1 MSVFGFL
8 RERVDLAELARRY
21 TDLRQSGRAL
31 VGRCPHPDHKDRT
44 PSFHVYPDGR
54 FHCYGC
60 GWHGDVTGLWAA
72 VNGIGPGIEAALD
85 LAREFGIKLPDAEP
99 EAQDLAEARRR
110 REAELLDEAVGAHA
124 ALAEDPDVAE
134 WWANRGFDGE
144 LRARFL
150 LGTHGGAAAIPF
162 WNRGRVEGL
171 ITRRLRGE
179 PKYELQKAE
188 DLVRGYKPLFVPG
201 PVRGGMFLVEGY
213 IDALALVA
221 LGYSAAAVGGTHVSE
236 RQLRDLRRL
245 LGPLYIL
252 PDADE
257 SGAAAGRDWVEKL
270 YPNAMLCQPNYVK
283 ENDDRD

>member
-1 MSVFGFL
+1 M
-8 RERVDLAELARRY
+8 
-21 TDLRQSGRAL
+21 
-31 VGRCPHPDHKDRT
+31 
-44 PSFHVYPDGR
+44 
-54 FHCYGC
+54 
-60 GWHGDVTGLWAA
+60 
-72 VNGIGPGIEAALD
+72 
-85 LAREFGIKLPDAEP
+85 
-99 EAQDLAEARRR
+99 
-110 REAELLDEAVGAHA
+110 
-124 ALAEDPDVAE
+124 
-134 WWANRGFDGE
+134 
-144 LRARFL
+144 
-150 LGTHGGAAAIPF
+150 
-162 WNRGRVEGL
+162 
-171 ITRRLRGE
+171 
-179 PKYELQKAE
+179 
-188 DLVRGYKPLFVPG
+188 RGYKPLFVPG